1 MDRGERDDGRRER
14 DDGRRDGRGGEGAVP
29 FSFFFLEKSVM
40 CDFELC

>member
-29 FSFFFLEKSVM
+29 FSFFCLKN
-40 CDFELC
+40 L